1 MQTTAQAEEAA
12 IAGLRD
18 QLMGMLQA
26 AREAP
31 AERGAGSLT
40 PVDVPRDQGSLPP
53 DVPRDQ
59 GSLSPD
65 VPRGQG
71 SSLEPLEL
79 ASEDDLDAAAAACIA
94 QLQARGWGWA
104 LLACLHSD
112 AAQ

>member
-40 PVDVPRDQGSLPP
+40 PVEVPRDQGSLP
-53 DVPRDQ
+53 
-59 GSLSPD
+59 PD